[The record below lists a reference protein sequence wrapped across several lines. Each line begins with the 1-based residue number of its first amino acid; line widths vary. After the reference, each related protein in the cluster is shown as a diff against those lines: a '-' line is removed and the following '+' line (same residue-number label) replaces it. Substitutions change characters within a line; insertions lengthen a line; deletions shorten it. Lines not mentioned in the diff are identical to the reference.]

1 MTTWPMLPESHDAP
15 RSFSSL
21 LDRGY
26 PRPDFLR
33 NLKAL
38 IATSEE
44 RIRQEHHGGMRGRN
58 VVRHLTALV
67 DDVVRTIFQ
76 YALHQHGE
84 SGPACALLAIGGYG
98 RGELNPYSDIDLMF
112 LCHKTPPDTVIR
124 ETLYLLWDVGYTLGH
139 SVRTRR
145 DAVKMADADLSAQTA
160 MLEARFVE
168 GDQPLFQ
175 WFQEELGHR
184 RFTQRRRQS
193 FVRQKLAESAQR
205 HAAFANTVNLMEPNV
220 KESPGGLR
228 DYHLALWLGMA
239 TYDAPSVERLVQE
252 GLLSAANQED
262 IDQALDF
269 LFMVRNALHYHHG
282 RKNDLLSVDVQE
294 KLAAELHFEADAH
307 KLAVEQFLKTYY
319 MHANTIFAL
328 GLTLQEAAKHAYQS
342 RFWQFFRRPKAVEE
356 GFEIVDGYLSHTS
369 ESWPELF
376 ASKPLLLLHAFAIA
390 QAHDVPLAPELSR
403 TIQHLAPLFDTDEM
417 RTSPEAKE
425 LFFSIIA
432 QPHAAPTL
440 RALHRHGLLAA
451 YIPEFAPLT
460 CLVQFDLY
468 HRYTVEEH
476 TFHCIEAL
484 ERLPETEDLALKRL
498 ADLYRQTPDK
508 ALLTFALLL
517 HDLGKDVGPGQASHV
532 YRSGELSGPI
542 CERLGLS
549 AAQCHTIQILVVNHL
564 VMNHLA
570 QRRDIADVKV
580 IADFADLVET
590 VQTLDQLYLLTF
602 ADTSGVGPGVW
613 TAWKGALLAE
623 LHQRTR
629 EYLLGQTD
637 DLAPST
643 AELRRQLRP
652 DILTKLGPS
661 ANPAQLDGFLDAMP
675 ARYLRLTPP
684 AQIAKHVTLTQPQLA
699 SPVVLYAEP
708 DAVASFTHVT
718 ICAET
723 RRGLFSLIAGTLSR
737 HDLNILGAQIYTSKE
752 GVAIDTLQVETLDHT
767 PPVHDRMWQQIEADL
782 QAAMAGTLV
791 LNTAAGTPRPRM
803 NSRAFRIFA
812 QPPQVTLDNT
822 SSDTHTIIEV
832 RAQDSLGLL
841 YTLTRVLYDQGLDIA
856 LAKIS
861 TEANRAIDVFY
872 VRTAEGEKLL
882 DVETARVVQDGLLTA
897 LE

>member
-1 MTTWPMLPESHDAP
+1 
-15 RSFSSL
+15 
-21 LDRGY
+21 
-26 PRPDFLR
+26 
-33 NLKAL
+33 
-38 IATSEE
+38 
-44 RIRQEHHGGMRGRN
+44 MRGRN

-76 YALHQHGE
+76 YAIHQHGE
-84 SGPACALLAIGGYG
+84 SDTSCTLLALGGYG

-145 DAVKMADADLSAQTA
+145 DSVKMADADLSAQTA

-168 GDQPLFQ
+168 GDPALFQ

-239 TYDAPSVERLVQE
+239 MYDAPSVERLVQE
-252 GLLSAANQED
+252 GLLSEANQED
-262 IDQALDF
+262 IDLALDF

-294 KLAAELHFEADAH
+294 KLAAELHFEADAQ
-307 KLAVEQFLKTYY
+307 KLAVEHFLKAYY
-319 MHANTIFAL
+319 VHANTIFAL
-328 GLTLQEAAKHAYQS
+328 GLTLQEAAKHAHQS
-342 RFWQFFRRPKAVEE
+342 RFWQFFRRPKAVAE
-356 GFEIVDGYLSHTS
+356 GFEIVNGYLSHTS

-376 ASKPLLLLHAFAIA
+376 ASKPLLLLSAFAIA
-390 QAHDVPLAPELSR
+390 QAHEVPLAPELSR
-403 TIQHLAPLFDTDEM
+403 MIQHLVPLFDTDAI

-425 LFFSIIA
+425 LFFNILA

-451 YIPEFAPLT
+451 YLPEFAPLT

-484 ERLPETEDLALKRL
+484 ESLPETGDPALKRL
-498 ADLYRQTPDK
+498 VGLYRQIPDK
-508 ALLTFALLL
+508 ALLIFALLL
-517 HDLGKDVGPGQASHV
+517 HDLGKDVGPGHASHV
-532 YRSGELSGPI
+532 YRSGELAEPI
-542 CERLGLS
+542 CERLGLN
-549 AAQCHTIQILVVNHL
+549 ATQRHTIQILVVNHL

-580 IADFADLVET
+580 IADFAEVVET
-590 VQTLDQLYLLTF
+590 VQLLDQLYLLTF

-629 EYLLGQTD
+629 DYLLGQTD
-637 DLAPST
+637 DLAPSN

-652 DILTKLGPS
+652 DILTELGPS
-661 ANPAQLDGFLDAMP
+661 ANASQLDGFLDAMP

-684 AQIAKHVTLTQPQLA
+684 VQIAKHVTLTQPQLR
-699 SPVVLYAEP
+699 SPVVLYTAP

-718 ICAET
+718 ICAAT

-737 HDLNILGAQIYTSKE
+737 HNLNILGAQIYTSKE
-752 GVAIDTLQVETLDHT
+752 GVAIDTLQVETLDHI
-767 PPVHDRMWQQIEADL
+767 PPTHDHMWQQIEADL
-782 QAAMAGTLV
+782 QAAMAGTLA
-791 LNTAAGTPRPRM
+791 LETAAGTPRPMM
-803 NSRAFRIFA
+803 NSRAFRTFA

-872 VRTAEGEKLL
+872 VRTAEGKKLL
-882 DVETARVVQDGLLTA
+882 DAETTRVLQDSLLSA